1 MLMNRF
7 GTTLVVSKS
16 VFCYKRPFNRK
27 FVDVSFLK
35 SSRRVASSG
44 RLRVRFALHV
54 VGVDDCSNG
63 HIYSQTGI
71 TKFSSELMSYIKLG
85 SSEGIV

>member
-1 MLMNRF
+1 MLMDWL
-7 GTTLVVSKS
+7 GATLVVPKS

-35 SSRRVASSG
+35 SSWRIASSG

-54 VGVDDCSNG
+54 VGVDDCANG
-63 HIYSQTGI
+63 YIHSQTGI
-71 TKFSSELMSYIKLG
+71 TKFSIELTS
-85 SSEGIV
+85 

>member
-1 MLMNRF
+1 MLMDWL
-7 GTTLVVSKS
+7 GATLVVPKS

-54 VGVDDCSNG
+54 VGVDDCANG
-63 HIYSQTGI
+63 YIHSQTGI
-71 TKFSSELMSYIKLG
+71 TKFSSELTS
-85 SSEGIV
+85 